1 MNNAINNT
9 ILFTPSNEQ
18 LIALA
23 KEHPELNTEIKQ
35 QLLDELKTK
44 CIKYISNR
52 VHTRATSTYEALL
65 QNVEKKLFKPG
76 SNSYYNRT
84 YNFEDSVEKSITSAI
99 EKQFA
104 DRLEAEFNEYLTSD
118 EFKNTLKA
126 ELKKR
131 VLNAVVKA
139 LDTEIVNQAN
149 AFIKA

>member
-1 MNNAINNT
+1 MNQINNT

-23 KEHPELNTEIKQ
+23 KEHPELNNEIKQ
-35 QLLDELKTK
+35 QLMDELKAK

-52 VHTRATSTYEALL
+52 VHSRATSTYESLL
-65 QNVEKKLFKPG
+65 QTVEKKMFKQG
-76 SNSYYNRT
+76 TSGYNRT
-84 YNFEDSVEKSITSAI
+84 YNFEDSVEKSITSSI

-104 DRLEAEFNEYLTSD
+104 DRIESEFNAYLTSE
-118 EFKNTLKA
+118 EFKNTLKL

-131 VLNAVVKA
+131 VLSAVVKA

-149 AFIKA
+149 AFIKS

>member
-1 MNNAINNT
+1 MNAINNT

-52 VHTRATSTYEALL
+52 VHTRATSTYESLL
-65 QNVEKKLFKPG
+65 QTVEKKLFK
-76 SNSYYNRT
+76 SSSSYNRT
-84 YNFEDSVEKSITSAI
+84 YTFEDSVEKSISSAI
-99 EKQFA
+99 EKQFV
-104 DRLEAEFNEYLTSD
+104 DKLEAEFNEYLTSD
-118 EFKNTLKA
+118 EFKNTLKV

-131 VLNAVVKA
+131 VLSAVVKA
-139 LDTEIVNQAN
+139 LDTEIVAQAN

>member
-1 MNNAINNT
+1 MNAINNT

-35 QLLDELKTK
+35 QLLGELKAK

-52 VHTRATSTYEALL
+52 VHTRATSTYDALL
-65 QNVEKKLFKPG
+65 QTVEKKLFKKG
-76 SNSYYNRT
+76 SNSYYNST
-84 YNFEDSVEKSITSAI
+84 YTFEDSVEKSISNSI

-104 DRLEAEFNEYLTSD
+104 DKLEAEFNEYLTSD
-118 EFKNTLKA
+118 EFKDTLKA

-139 LDTEIVNQAN
+139 LDAEIVAQAN
-149 AFIKA
+149 AFIKV

>member
-1 MNNAINNT
+1 MNAINNT

-35 QLLDELKTK
+35 QLLGELKSK

-52 VHTRATSTYEALL
+52 VQSRATSTYESLL
-65 QNVEKKLFKPG
+65 QTVEKKMFKQG
-76 SNSYYNRT
+76 SNSGYNRT
-84 YNFEDSVEKSITSAI
+84 YAFDSAVEQSFSKAI
-99 EKQFA
+99 EKQFE
-104 DRLEAEFNEYLTSD
+104 DKLQSEFNEYLTSD
-118 EFKNTLKA
+118 EFKNALKI

-131 VLNAVVKA
+131 VLNAVVNA
-139 LDTEIVNQAN
+139 LDAEIVKQAN

>member
-1 MNNAINNT
+1 MNAINNT

-52 VHTRATSTYEALL
+52 VHTRATSTYETLL
-65 QNVEKKLFKPG
+65 QTVEKKLFKQ
-76 SNSYYNRT
+76 SNNNYSRT
-84 YNFEDSVEKSITSAI
+84 YTFEDSVEKSISSAI

-118 EFKNTLKA
+118 EFKNTLKV

-131 VLNAVVKA
+131 VLSAVVKA
-139 LDTEIVNQAN
+139 LDTEIVAQAN